1 MVRKIV
7 PSKEPQETEMSKT
20 QENTFSTTSDNP
32 LDKLY
37 EVSATLSCIGALL
50 QNREDLDAMATRNMR
65 PIEGLSD
72 ILLNASDTITNMAET
87 MEGARRIV
95 DTKYVY
101 DMSDEERYIFDALK
115 EQHDTRFQEI
125 FSKIKYERERFI
137 TELSVSGLMPDVAE
151 IAKAENDADTIKLAK
166 SA

>member
-1 MVRKIV
+1 
-7 PSKEPQETEMSKT
+7 MSKT
-20 QENTFSTTSDNP
+20 QEQQHSNTSNNP

-37 EVSATLSCIGALL
+37 EVSATISCIGALL

-72 ILLNASDTITNMAET
+72 ILLNASDTITNMAEK
-87 MEGARRIV
+87 MEGVRRTV

-101 DMSDEERYIFDALK
+101 DMSDEERYIFDELK
-115 EQHDTRFQEI
+115 EQHDTRFKEI
-125 FSKIKYERERFI
+125 FSKIKSERERFI
-137 TELSVSGLMPDVAE
+137 AELSSSGLMPSIAE
-151 IAKAENDADTIKLAK
+151 AAKAENDADTRNLAK